1 MGKNYKPGDRIT
13 FRLPKKK
20 DVTEILEFLNQS
32 DNLTEDIIKALEFYV
47 RVKNRDLSESIK
59 DEQILKRD
67 LNRLQEKT
75 IEESEK
81 NTIAI
86 TKIDN
91 EVDEEIFVRA
101 SDMNKSINVDKTIG
115 TKVIM
120 NVEIDSDDDANEEI
134 FGTIATN
141 KKSNPRDLLLGSIG
155 KIKK

>member
-115 TKVIM
+115 AKVIM